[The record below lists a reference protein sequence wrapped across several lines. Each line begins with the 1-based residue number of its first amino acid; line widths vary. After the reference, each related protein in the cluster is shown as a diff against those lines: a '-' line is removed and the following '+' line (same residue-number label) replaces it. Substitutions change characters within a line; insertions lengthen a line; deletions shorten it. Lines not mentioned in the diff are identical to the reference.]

1 MRISESDIA
10 RIAAAADIV
19 QVIAGYVDLKKAGKD
34 YRGICPFHGDKDPS
48 LYVSPHKGIFYCF
61 GCATGGSVFNFLMKI
76 EGIPFVEAVRVL
88 GARYGIELRLDE
100 NWRESKDQKERLLR
114 CLDVAHQRF
123 MANLAASSEAQA
135 YAHHRDIPLPW
146 IDALELGYAPD
157 SWDDMSRH
165 LAETNVD
172 PNDAVSVGLLKARR
186 SGGYYD
192 SFRSRLMIPI
202 RDLGGNLVAFG
213 GRILG
218 DGDPKYLNSSE
229 STVFHKK
236 MVLYGLDAAREA
248 IRQQGS
254 AILVEGY
261 FDQISL
267 RIRGVE
273 NAIAPLGTAFG
284 REQARLLRR
293 FTTNV
298 VTLFDGD
305 EAGLRAAKRAIPIFL
320 AEGIEAK
327 CVTLRD
333 DKDPDEA
340 IRRLGPSEF
349 RKLIDR
355 AQPMIDFLLD
365 SLNTQYDLT
374 QLTGRNLALEE
385 CLPVIREIADSKE
398 RDYLI
403 ERFASGIRIREDR
416 IRSILRTQSGRIAH
430 AQERKDV
437 SRQSLFDLPADER
450 NIVRGMLLKEGFIHR
465 AMESGVLTRLGEP
478 ILREI
483 AHRMIHYR
491 EQSGSLEAAAFCS
504 SLEDERMASMVASW
518 IRPRIEEDDLQ
529 DEQGGDIVLEETLAR
544 MRLRSLEERKSELE
558 ARIAGLGPNQDDP
571 ELFQEYTALVRQLHK
586 AVRVS

>member
-19 QVIAGYVDLKKAGKD
+19 QVISGYVDLKKAGKD

-76 EGIPFVEAVRVL
+76 EGIPFAEAVRVL
-88 GARYGIELRLDE
+88 AARYGIELTIDE
-100 NWRESKDQKERLLR
+100 HWRESKDQKDRLLR
-114 CLDVAHQRF
+114 CLGLAHQRF
-123 MANLAASSEAQA
+123 RENLRASREARE
-135 YAHHRDIPLPW
+135 YVDRRDIPSEW
-146 IDALELGYAPD
+146 IERLELGYAPD

-165 LAETNVD
+165 LTRAGID
-172 PNDAVSVGLLKARR
+172 PKDAVSCGLLKARQ
-186 SGGYYD
+186 SEGFYD
-192 SFRSRLMIPI
+192 AFRSRLMIPI
-202 RDLGGNLVAFG
+202 RDLNGNLVAFG

-218 DGDPKYLNSSE
+218 EGEPKYLNSSE

-236 MVLYGLDAAREA
+236 MVLYGLDSAREA
-248 IRQQGS
+248 IRREGS
-254 AILVEGY
+254 AVLVEGY

-273 NAIAPLGTAFG
+273 NAVAPLGTAFG
-284 REQARLLRR
+284 KEQARLLRR
-293 FTTNV
+293 FTSNV

-320 AEGIEAK
+320 AEGIEGG
-327 CVTLRD
+327 CVALKE

-340 IRRLGPSEF
+340 IRRIGPEEF
-349 RKLIDR
+349 RQLIAH

-365 SLNTQYDLT
+365 SLHTQYDLT
-374 QLTGRNLALEE
+374 RLNGRNLALEE
-385 CLPVIREIADSKE
+385 CLPVLREIADSKE

-416 IRSILRTQSGRIAH
+416 IRSILKTQSGRIAH
-430 AQERKDV
+430 PQERKDV

-465 AMESGVLTRLGEP
+465 ATESGVLTRLREP
-478 ILREI
+478 ILKEI
-483 AHRMIHYR
+483 ARRLIQYR
-491 EQSGSLEAAAFCS
+491 EQIGSLDAAAFCS

-529 DEQGGDIVLEETLAR
+529 DDQGGDIVLEETLTR

-558 ARIAGLGPNQDDP
+558 ARIASLGPNQEDP

-586 AVRVS
+586 AAKFQ

>member
-88 GARYGIELRLDE
+88 AARYGIELRLDE
-100 NWRESKDQKERLLR
+100 NWTHSKDQKERIVR
-114 CLDVAHQRF
+114 CLEVAHQRF
-123 MANLAASSEAQA
+123 RENLRASSEAQEYIA
-135 YAHHRDIPLPW
+135 FRDIPAPW
-146 IDALELGYAPD
+146 IETLELGYAPD
-157 SWDDMSRH
+157 SWDNMAQH
-165 LAETNVD
+165 LARTGVD
-172 PNDAVSVGLLKARR
+172 PKDAVSCGLLKARQ
-186 SGGYYD
+186 SGGFYD

-218 DGDPKYLNSSE
+218 EGEPKYLNSSE
-229 STVFHKK
+229 SIVFHKK
-236 MVLYGLDAAREA
+236 TVLYGLDSAREA
-248 IRQQGS
+248 IRREGS

-267 RIRGVE
+267 RIGGVE
-273 NAIAPLGTAFG
+273 HAVAPLGTSFG
-284 REQARLLRR
+284 KDQARLLRR

-305 EAGLRAAKRAIPIFL
+305 EAGQRAAKRAIPIFL
-320 AEGIEAK
+320 TEGIEAA
-327 CVTLRD
+327 CVTLSE

-340 IRRLGPSEF
+340 IRRLGPTRF
-349 RKLIDR
+349 RQLLDH

-365 SLNTQYDLT
+365 SLNTQYDLSK
-374 QLTGRNLALEE
+374 LTGRNLALEE
-385 CLPVIREIADSKE
+385 CLPVLREIADSKE

-403 ERFASGIRIREDR
+403 ERFAFGIRIREDR
-416 IRSILRTQSGRIAH
+416 IRSILKTQSGRIAQT
-430 AQERKDV
+430 QERKDA
-437 SRQSLFDLPADER
+437 SRQSLFDLPAEER

-465 AMESGVLTRLGEP
+465 AMESGVLTRLREP
-478 ILREI
+478 ILKEI
-483 AHRMIHYR
+483 AHRMIQYK
-491 EQSGSLEAAAFCS
+491 EQIGSLDPAAFCS
-504 SLEDERMASMVASW
+504 SIEDDRMASMVASW

-529 DEQGGDIVLEETLAR
+529 DDRGGEILLEETLTK
-544 MRLRSLEERKSELE
+544 MLLRSLEDRKSELE
-558 ARIAGLGPNQDDP
+558 ARIAGLGPNQEDP

-586 AVRVS
+586 AARES